1 MFVSQEQAK
10 QLISTFMSAT
20 SDTMECDG
28 CFELLA
34 EFAETE
40 RAGGGLDGPL
50 ALVSNHLRQCTCC
63 AYEYAAL
70 LEGMDALES
79 DV

>member
-10 QLISTFMSAT
+10 QLISAFMSAT
-20 SDTMECDG
+20 PDSMECDS

-34 EFAETE
+34 EFVETE
-40 RAGGGLDGPL
+40 RAGRGLDGPL
-50 ALVSNHLRQCTCC
+50 ALVRNHLKQCTCC

-70 LEGMDALES
+70 LEGMVALES